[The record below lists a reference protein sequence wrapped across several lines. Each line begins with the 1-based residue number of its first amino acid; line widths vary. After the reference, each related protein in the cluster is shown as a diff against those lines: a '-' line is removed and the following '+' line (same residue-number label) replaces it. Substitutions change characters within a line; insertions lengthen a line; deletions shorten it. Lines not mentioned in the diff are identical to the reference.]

1 MGDVLGTIIG
11 ALVAGIIIGPLAR
24 LVMPGKQNLSLGIT
38 ILVGA
43 VGALIGGFIYQALGG
58 DETGGIDWI
67 KLAVQVG
74 VAALAIV
81 LYANMGSNKTAT

>member
-24 LVMPGKQNLSLGIT
+24 LVMPGKQNLSLGMT
-38 ILVGA
+38 VVVGA
-43 VGALIGGFIYQALGG
+43 AGALVGGFIYQALGG
-58 DETGGIDWI
+58 DATSGIDWI
-67 KLAVQVG
+67 RLAVQVG

-81 LYANMGSNKTAT
+81 LYANMGKNKTAT

>member
-24 LVMPGKQNLSLGIT
+24 LVMPGKQNLSMGIT

-43 VGALIGGFIYQALGG
+43 VGALVGGFIYQALGG